1 MGKPELIK
9 DEKFCANEKRVENSA
24 EVIGIIQRWIDEVGD
39 DDKIIRLLEERR
51 VPCGPVL
58 TVDEVV
64 ENKSYRERYYSKDS

>member
-39 DDKIIRLLEERR
+39 DDKIIRLLEEKKGALRAR
-51 VPCGPVL
+51 S
-58 TVDEVV
+58 
-64 ENKSYRERYYSKDS
+64 NR